1 MIIITL
7 AGNNAYLYSLS
18 TGWRNW
24 WDLVGQHLCHV
35 CTTQSNHQ
43 QQTAGGTKIED
54 KQAIKNTAVRL
65 HIYSVLQWDNGCMHS
80 PAWHSCPTSPPQT
93 TSCFPCHFPGG
104 GHLSGQLLS
113 LLCLSRLQPF
123 SPSSHPGK
131 QRFLQWRYQ
140 LNTPSTLTT
149 EGLKNFKRVRKTWV
163 SFTFPFAAFVLLP
176 SGSSEKSVS
185 DENRVSVSLVSTKN
199 NLD

>member
-1 MIIITL
+1 M

-24 WDLVGQHLCHV
+24 WDLVGRHLCHV

-43 QQTAGGTKIED
+43 QQTAGGK
-54 KQAIKNTAVRL
+54 KMKKNRHFRIQPREV
-65 HIYSVLQWDNGCMHS
+65 ICSILQGDRGCTHL
-80 PAWHSCPTSPPQT
+80 PAWHSCPTSPPRT

-104 GHLSGQLLS
+104 GHLSGQLLL
-113 LLCLSRLQPF
+113 LLCLSRLHPF
-123 SPSSHPGK
+123 SPSSHPGTE
-131 QRFLQWRYQ
+131 RFMQWIYM
-140 LNTPSTLTT
+140 LITPSILIN
-149 EGLKNFKRVRKTWV
+149 EGSKNYKLLKRTSV

-185 DENRVSVSLVSTKN
+185 DENRVSVSLLSTKKIIII
-199 NLD
+199 